1 MARYFD
7 DWLKGY
13 MEYTASSE
21 SPDSFHF
28 WTGVATVAGALR
40 RRVWIDEHHFQWTPN
55 FYIVLVGPPGVAA
68 KSTSI
73 RQGLALLERTE
84 MGIHFGPQSM
94 TWQAL
99 TVALERSQEGVE
111 IGPDNELHLMSCL
124 TISVS
129 ELGTFLDPKNDELTS
144 VLIDMWDGQVSTWR
158 RETKSSGNVEIHNP
172 WLNVIA
178 ATTPSWIKTNMPAN
192 MIGGGL
198 TSRILFVFE
207 DKKRHL
213 VAFPSEVVQD
223 DRFFKLQKEL
233 IHDLR
238 EICDLKGQ
246 YFRTPDATKWGKDW
260 YENLYYGSR
269 PAHMQ
274 SDRFDGYLARKQTH
288 LFKLALV
295 LSACK
300 RSDNRIHLDDLVAA
314 DRILL
319 DVERDM
325 AKVFTAIGVATG
337 ARYSEELLAMVK
349 HAKKIDYNIL
359 WQRAMSG
366 MSLTDFSEAMRGLL
380 KANLIQ
386 ATRQGEKIK
395 DILYIEPVTKGD

>member
-1 MARYFD
+1 MARYFN
-7 DWLKGY
+7 DWLQGY
-13 MEYTASSE
+13 MEYTAASE

-73 RQGLALLERTE
+73 RQGLNLLERTE

-99 TVALERSQEGVE
+99 TVSLQNSQEGVE
-111 IGPDNELHLMSCL
+111 IGADNDVHLMSCL

-144 VLIDMWDGQVSTWR
+144 VLIDMWDGQKSTWR

-192 MIGGGL
+192 MVGGGL

-213 VAFPSEVVQD
+213 VAFPSEVVQTKE
-223 DRFFKLQKEL
+223 FLKLQGEL
-233 IHDLR
+233 VHDLR

-246 YFRTPDATKWGKDW
+246 YFRTPEATIYGKEW
-260 YENLYYGSR
+260 YERLYYGQR

-274 SDRFDGYLARKQTH
+274 SDRFDGYIARKQTH
-288 LFKLALV
+288 LFKLAIV
-295 LSACK
+295 LAAAK
-300 RSDNRIHLDDLVAA
+300 RSDLRIHQEDLEAA
-314 DRILL
+314 DTILG

-325 AKVFTAIGVATG
+325 AKVFSAIGIATG
-337 ARYSEELLAMVK
+337 ARFSEELLAMIK

-359 WQRAMSG
+359 WQRAMHS
-366 MSLTDFSEAMRGLL
+366 MTLTDFSEAMRGLL
-380 KANLIQ
+380 QAGLVKAN
-386 ATRQGEKIK
+386 RQNEKIK
-395 DILYIEPVTKGD
+395 EILYIEPTKKD